1 MSGGEMELSGYLV
14 SIRPRTRR
22 GAIEYE
28 LKIMSTGG
36 ELFTIYT
43 LNPPS
48 FLSPAIQVRVKAVLS
63 KQLEAPRWV
72 LAEMSLIG
80 GPGAAEVVQALIEEV
95 SRGVYPVVSGRI
107 GGMAFS
113 VPVDEE
119 LLSRIPRQLPSTVYC
134 VFMKRGPELRLV
146 EVLSEREYMLFRKAS
161 ELVSEI
167 EREAASADE
176 EVRGYLREAEA
187 AIAT

>member
-72 LAEMSLIG
+72 
-80 GPGAAEVVQALIEEV
+80 
-95 SRGVYPVVSGRI
+95 
-107 GGMAFS
+107 
-113 VPVDEE
+113 
-119 LLSRIPRQLPSTVYC
+119 
-134 VFMKRGPELRLV
+134 
-146 EVLSEREYMLFRKAS
+146 
-161 ELVSEI
+161 
-167 EREAASADE
+167 
-176 EVRGYLREAEA
+176 
-187 AIAT
+187 